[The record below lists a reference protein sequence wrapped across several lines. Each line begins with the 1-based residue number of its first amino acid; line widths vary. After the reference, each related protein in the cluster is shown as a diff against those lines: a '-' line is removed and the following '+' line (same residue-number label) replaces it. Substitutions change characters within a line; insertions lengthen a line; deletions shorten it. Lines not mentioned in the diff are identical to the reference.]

1 MDRRLWHLLGKVAFW
16 GYLDVK
22 EVESE
27 THVSKRMLSIKWG
40 TSSSCSRE
48 SRTAQ
53 EERRKSRNKERP
65 FCSEWG

>member
-1 MDRRLWHLLGKVAFW
+1 MDCRLWHLLGKVAFW

-27 THVSKRMLSIKWG
+27 THVSKRMLSIKCG
-40 TSSSCSRE
+40 TSSSCSRD